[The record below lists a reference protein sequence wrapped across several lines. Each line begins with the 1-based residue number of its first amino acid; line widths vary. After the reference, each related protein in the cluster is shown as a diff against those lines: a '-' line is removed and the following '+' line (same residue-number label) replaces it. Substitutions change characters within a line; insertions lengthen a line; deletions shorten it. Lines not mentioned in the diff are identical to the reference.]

1 MIWLGVLAM
10 TLVGAAG
17 AFFLKAGMDRVD
29 GLRSLFKNYRL
40 YLGGPAISQGRG

>member
-29 GLRSLFKNYRL
+29 EEEAARRAEV
-40 YLGGPAISQGRG
+40 PV